1 MQSKIIILGAG
12 LSGLTLAYYL
22 QKENIPFLILEAR
35 DRIGGRINTIY
46 GDGGKS
52 IEMGATWFGKK
63 HFYLNELL
71 KELNIGYFPQHTS
84 GVSLFETFSF
94 APPQK
99 FTMPDVE
106 EEQSFRINGG
116 SINLINKLAEKIDG
130 NLIQLNTVVD
140 TVLFKEDF
148 VEIKTNNG
156 ELFYCEKII
165 STLPPRLLAKTIHF
179 EPDLPENIK
188 SLCQQTHTW
197 MGESIKFC
205 LTYKA
210 SFWRDNGFSGAAFS
224 QSSISSEMHDHSN
237 ENGAFYSIKGFL
249 NPGSASM
256 SQEER
261 KKLLLAQLTKYYGEI
276 AQEYITYD
284 EAVWSEEKYT
294 YVPYDG
300 YIRAHQNNGHALFN
314 KFYFNGKLRIAGSET
329 ATHFPG
335 YMEGA
340 VCSAKEVF
348 KQLISE

>member
-12 LSGLTLAYYL
+12 LSGLTLGYYL

-35 DRIGGRINTIY
+35 DRIGGRISTLY
-46 GDGGKS
+46 DGDGKS
-52 IEMGATWFGKK
+52 VEMGATWFGKK
-63 HFYLNELL
+63 HQYLNELL
-71 KELNIGYFPQHTS
+71 QELNIGYFPQHTS

-99 FTMPDVE
+99 FAMPDGE
-106 EEQSFRINGG
+106 EEQSYRIKRG
-116 SINLINKLAEKIDG
+116 STNLINKLAEKIGG
-130 NLIQLNTVVD
+130 NLIQLNTVV
-140 TVLFKEDF
+140 TSVLFKENII
-148 VEIKTNNG
+148 EIKTNK
-156 ELFYCEKII
+156 EEVFYCEKLI
-165 STLPPRLLAKTIHF
+165 SSLPPRLLVKTIKF

-205 LTYKA
+205 LTYKTP
-210 SFWRDNGFSGAAFS
+210 FWRNNGFSGAAFS

-237 ENGAFYSIKGFL
+237 KNGTFHAIKGFL
-249 NPGSASM
+249 NTSSASL

-276 AQEYITYD
+276 AQEFIAYD

-300 YIRAHQNNGHALFN
+300 YIRAHQNNGHALF
-314 KFYFNGKLRIAGSET
+314 KAFYFNEKLRIAGSET

-335 YMEGA
+335 YMDGA
-340 VCSAKEVF
+340 ICSAKEVF
-348 KQLISE
+348 EQLISG

>member
-35 DRIGGRINTIY
+35 DRIGGRINTLY

-52 IEMGATWFGKK
+52 VEMGATWFGKK
-63 HFYLNELL
+63 HSHLKELL
-71 KELNIGYFPQHTS
+71 RELNIGYFPQHTS

-99 FTMPDVE
+99 FTIPDGE
-106 EEQSFRINGG
+106 EEQSYRIKGG
-116 SINLINKLAEKIDG
+116 SSNIINKLIEKIDA
-130 NLIQLNTVVD
+130 NLIQLNTQVN
-140 TVLFKEDF
+140 TVLFKENTI
-148 VEIKTNNG
+148 EIKTNKE
-156 ELFYCEKII
+156 ELFHCEKLI
-165 STLPPRLLAKTIHF
+165 STLPPRLLTETINF
-179 EPDLPENIK
+179 EPELPENIK

-205 LTYKA
+205 LTYKTP
-210 SFWRDNGFSGAAFS
+210 FWRNNGFSGAAFS

-237 ENGAFYSIKGFL
+237 ENGTFHAIKGFL

-276 AQEYITYD
+276 AQEFIAYD

-314 KFYFNGKLRIAGSET
+314 SFYFSGKLRIAGSET

-335 YMEGA
+335 YMDGA

-348 KQLISE
+348 EQLISE